1 MVSQYQTY
9 IPQCYC
15 HNYDPPRII
24 FKNLQPYCAWC
35 RMPWGAVAS
44 IDYEDNG
51 FQPDPLPKR
60 IAQAKKI
67 LEREKKVTFKE

>member
-1 MVSQYQTY
+1 
-9 IPQCYC
+9 
-15 HNYDPPRII
+15 
-24 FKNLQPYCAWC
+24 
-35 RMPWGAVAS
+35 MPWGAVAS
-44 IDYEDNG
+44 INYEDNG